1 MASEEM
7 EKCSICLEDA
17 NPNDPTKLAI
27 LLQGC
32 GHAQHYQCLSRWAR
46 ESNKCPVCRETIS
59 PEDRDLLDVDPVPE
73 VGPEEQFFGFQEGIY
88 EPAIVRR
95 LPPPPPPRL
104 EVVQIHIPEEVL
116 MQMPVLDMD
125 GTEWVENLTSLL
137 EQMVQEHPRPQVR
150 ERPQQVQERP
160 QQVQERPRPQ
170 QVQERPRP
178 QQVQERFRLQRV
190 QERPRPR
197 HRHRGPN
204 DIPYCHFHWN
214 MVRND
219 GTVRG
224 RCRHGF
230 IGRGCRYRH

>member
-46 ESNKCPVCRETIS
+46 ESNKCPVCREMIS
-59 PEDRDLLDVDPVPE
+59 PGDRDLLDVDPEPE

-95 LPPPPPPRL
+95 QPPPSPRRQIPPPPPPRL
-104 EVVQIHIPEEVL
+104 EVVQIHIPEEIL
-116 MQMPVLDMD
+116 MQMPMLDMD

-137 EQMVQEHPRPQVR
+137 EQI
-150 ERPQQVQERP
+150 VQERP
-160 QQVQERPRPQ
+160 QQVQECPRPRRHP
-170 QVQERPRP
+170 
-178 QQVQERFRLQRV
+178 
-190 QERPRPR
+190 RPRPR
-197 HRHRGPN
+197 PRRPHRGPN
-204 DIPYCHFHWN
+204 DVAYCHFHWN
-214 MVRND
+214 AN

-224 RCRHGF
+224 RCHHGF
-230 IGRGCRYRH
+230 VGHGCHYRH

>member
-46 ESNKCPVCRETIS
+46 ESNKCPVCREMIS

-88 EPAIVRR
+88 EPAILRR

-116 MQMPVLDMD
+116 MQMPSLDVD
-125 GTEWVENLTSLL
+125 ATEWVENITSLL
-137 EQMVQEHPRPQVR
+137 EQFGHILPS
-150 ERPQQVQERP
+150 QVQERPHP

-178 QQVQERFRLQRV
+178 QQVQER
-190 QERPRPR
+190 PR
-197 HRHRGPN
+197 HHYHRRRGPN
-204 DIPYCHFHWN
+204 DIARCRFYWN
-214 MVRND
+214 AN

-224 RCRHGF
+224 RCRHGLA
-230 IGRGCRYRH
+230 GHGCLYRH

>member
-95 LPPPPPPRL
+95 QPPPSPRRQIPPPPPPRL
-104 EVVQIHIPEEVL
+104 EVVQIHIPEEIL
-116 MQMPVLDMD
+116 MQMPMLDMD

-137 EQMVQEHPRPQVR
+137 EQM
-150 ERPQQVQERP
+150 
-160 QQVQERPRPQ
+160 
-170 QVQERPRP
+170 VQERPRP

-197 HRHRGPN
+197 SRHRHRGPN
-204 DIPYCHFHWN
+204 DIPYCHFHWTAN
-214 MVRND
+214 